1 MKCYLVCYNFTAY
14 VMKKYK
20 GEFILLLTSII
31 WGGGFIATDVS
42 LDSLTPLQVMTF
54 RFLIATAVL
63 SIIFINKLRG
73 INRDV
78 LKKGI
83 LIGFFLFVGFVFQT
97 VGLKYTT
104 VSNNAF
110 LSAIAVIFVPLIGL
124 LFKKKIDRYGIIGT
138 ALTVIGVGVLTV
150 EGNFSSINIGDILTI
165 IGSIFYA
172 MQIILVDSFAKEEDV
187 VVLTIVQIA
196 ACFLFS
202 LIVMVIRGDLYFAHT
217 VSGIGGV
224 IYLGLFSTAIGLFLQ
239 VLGQKTT
246 TETRAAIIMVTES
259 VFGTIF
265 AIVLLNQLLTTRV
278 IIACIIIFVAI
289 IISEIKPLSRK
300 VKE

>member
-1 MKCYLVCYNFTAY
+1 MR
-14 VMKKYK
+14 KYK
-20 GEFILLLTSII
+20 GEFILLLTAII

-42 LDSLTPLQVMTF
+42 LGSMTPLQVMTF
-54 RFLIATAVL
+54 RFLIATIVL
-63 SIIFINKLRG
+63 SLIFINKLKK
-73 INRDV
+73 INKSI

-83 LIGFFLFVGFVFQT
+83 LVGFFLFVGFVFQT

-138 ALTVIGVGVLTV
+138 ALTVIGIGVLTID
-150 EGNFSSINIGDILTI
+150 GSFASINIGDILTI

-172 MQIILVDSFAKEEDV
+172 MQIILIDSFAKEEDV
-187 VVLTIVQIA
+187 VVLTIIEIA
-196 ACFLFS
+196 ACFVFS
-202 LIVMVIRGDLYFAHT
+202 LIVMTIRGDLYFDPT
-217 VSGIGGV
+217 IKGVGGV
-224 IYLGLFSTAIGLFLQ
+224 VYLGLFSTAIGLFLQ

-265 AIVLLNQLLTTRV
+265 AIIFLNQLLTIRV
-278 IIACIIIFVAI
+278 IIACVIIFIAI
-289 IISEIKPLSRK
+289 IISEVKPLAKNVKRK
-300 VKE
+300 I

>member
-1 MKCYLVCYNFTAY
+1 MR
-14 VMKKYK
+14 KYK
-20 GEFILLLTSII
+20 GEFILLVTAII
-31 WGGGFIATDVS
+31 WGGGFIATDIS
-42 LDSLTPLQVMTF
+42 LDSMTPLQVMTF
-54 RFLIATAVL
+54 RFLIATVVL
-63 SIIFINKLRG
+63 GLIFINKLKK
-73 INRDV
+73 INKSI

-83 LIGFFLFVGFVFQT
+83 LVGFFLFVGFVFQT

-124 LFKKKIDRYGIIGT
+124 LFKKKIDRYGVVGT
-138 ALTVIGVGVLTV
+138 ILTVIGIGVLTID
-150 EGNFSSINIGDILTI
+150 GSFASINTGDILTI

-187 VVLTIVQIA
+187 VVLTIIEIA
-196 ACFLFS
+196 ACFVFS
-202 LIVMVIRGDLYFAHT
+202 LIVMVLRGDLYFDPT
-217 VSGIGGV
+217 IRGIGGV

-265 AIVLLNQLLTTRV
+265 AIIFLNQLLTIRV
-278 IIACIIIFVAI
+278 IIACIIIFTAI
-289 IISEIKPLSRK
+289 IISEVKPLSRN
-300 VKE
+300 VKRKI